1 MESAPQNILTLIIVI
16 QFIFGNLSNG
26 FMVLV
31 NCVDWIKTRK
41 ASSIDKILT
50 ILATFRIGLIWVTL
64 VYWFGA
70 QYHSPLLI
78 TETPLRII
86 VSAWIFTNHFSLWF
100 ATILSI
106 FYLFKIG
113 NFSSPSFLYL
123 KWRIKK
129 VILMIQL
136 ATLIFL
142 FLNLIQMNIHITDW
156 IHQDEGNATLDS
168 RISGFSKFS
177 YLALFT
183 LTMYSLIP
191 FTVALISFCFLLF
204 SQWKHL
210 QKMKSNSKEHRD
222 PRTKAHISAIKSVL
236 SFLLLYASFLL
247 CLIIASIPSIYQ
259 NHLAYS
265 VLQSIKMI
273 YLSSHSFILILGNP
287 KLRQACVLMLWQ
299 LRCRLQR

>member
-1 MESAPQNILTLIIVI
+1 MESTSQNIFTLIIVA

-31 NCVDWIKTRK
+31 NCVDWIKTKK

-50 ILATFRIGLIWVTL
+50 ILATFRIGLIWVIL
-64 VYWFGA
+64 VYWFGT

-86 VSAWIFTNHFSLWF
+86 ASIWIFTNHFSLWF

-113 NFSSPSFLYL
+113 NFCSPSFLYL

-156 IHQDEGNATLDS
+156 IQDEGNATWDS
-168 RISGFSKFS
+168 RISDFSKFS
-177 YLALFT
+177 QLALFT

-191 FTVALISFCFLLF
+191 FTVALISFCFLMF
-204 SQWKHL
+204 SLWKHL
-210 QKMKSNSKEHRD
+210 RKMKSNFKEHRD
-222 PRTKAHISAIKSVL
+222 PRTKAHISALKSVL
-236 SFLLLYASFLL
+236 SFLLLYVSFLL
-247 CLIIASIPSIYQ
+247 CLIISSVPSIHQ
-259 NHLAYS
+259 NHLALS
-265 VLQSIKMI
+265 VFQSIEMM

-299 LRCRLQR
+299 LRCGLQR